1 MGTTMDRWYSAC
13 GKRCSVREY
22 SNAAFSLQ
30 QLADIKELI
39 SELSCDEARL
49 VLLKDGEALKA
60 PFFSPQL
67 VGARYSVAVVAS
79 QNYEYVAGS
88 IGEAFVLEC
97 ASMDIGTCWLAKF
110 NKRYVSS
117 HVSLKGS
124 QRVPCLIA
132 FGYTDIPLK
141 CKKKGKRSP
150 IEITGLSDVD
160 YAGLR
165 LWQQKAA
172 ECAAIAPTA
181 RNKQE
186 FELEFSEN
194 SVSAYLTSSNGG
206 FAGID
211 CGIIMLHVELGAY
224 QIGKCGEWEIVDGIP
239 TFTII

>member
-13 GKRCSVREY
+13 SKRCSVREY
-22 SNAAFSLQ
+22 NNAAFSLQ

-124 QRVPCLIA
+124 ERVLCLIA

-150 IEITGLSDVD
+150 IEITGYPMWIMQGCVCGSKKQQS
-160 YAGLR
+160 APQSLR
-165 LWQQKAA
+165 QPATSRNLNWNSQK
-172 ECAAIAPTA
+172 TA
-181 RNKQE
+181 YP
-186 FELEFSEN
+186 F
-194 SVSAYLTSSNGG
+194 
-206 FAGID
+206 I
-211 CGIIMLHVELGAY
+211 
-224 QIGKCGEWEIVDGIP
+224 
-239 TFTII
+239 

>member
-13 GKRCSVREY
+13 SKRCSVREY
-22 SNAAFSLQ
+22 NNAAFSLQ

-124 QRVPCLIA
+124 ERVLCLIA

-150 IEITGLSDVD
+150 IEITGYPMWIMQGCVCGNKKQQSVPRS
-160 YAGLR
+160 LR
-165 LWQQKAA
+165 QPATSRNLNWNSQT
-172 ECAAIAPTA
+172 TA
-181 RNKQE
+181 YP
-186 FELEFSEN
+186 F
-194 SVSAYLTSSNGG
+194 
-206 FAGID
+206 I
-211 CGIIMLHVELGAY
+211 
-224 QIGKCGEWEIVDGIP
+224 
-239 TFTII
+239 